1 MRETKSTIMEESL
14 KAFKRHA
21 KYLSELEPG
30 SEEYEKAFKILNS
43 MGDLAINAAKNEAEI
58 IKQRDDIDRAWTEL
72 ENKQAAEKVQLK
84 EKRFDNFVR
93 YFLEGLGI
101 GAPLVCYGI
110 WYNRGLKFE
119 ETGTVTSNFFRG
131 LINRF
136 RPTK

>member
-1 MRETKSTIMEESL
+1 MRETKSTITEESL
-14 KAFKRHA
+14 KAFKRQA
-21 KYLSELEPG
+21 EYLSKLTPS
-30 SEEYEKAFKILNS
+30 SEEYEKAFKIMNS

-93 YFLEGLGI
+93 YFLEGIGI
-101 GAPLVCYGI
+101 GAPLVFYGI
-110 WYNRGLKFE
+110 WMKRGLKFE
-119 ETGTVTSNFFRG
+119 ETGTFTSNTFRG

-136 RPTK
+136 RLTK